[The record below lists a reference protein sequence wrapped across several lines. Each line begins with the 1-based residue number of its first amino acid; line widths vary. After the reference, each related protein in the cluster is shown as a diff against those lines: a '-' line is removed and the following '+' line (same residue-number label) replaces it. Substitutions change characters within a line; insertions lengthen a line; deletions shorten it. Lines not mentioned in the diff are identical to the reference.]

1 MLIRR
6 DRRGSTTPLPGNGT
20 ASASTAY
27 LVKLSL
33 TLPGIT
39 LSNFTPAVQLQFRT
53 QIANLVGVAVNLV
66 SISYGY
72 SSNRRLLVAGLA
84 VNVTIQTAS
93 SGAANTAVGALTA
106 SALNSAM
113 AAIGLPNPIVTVPP
127 FIIAQS
133 TPTSMLGRGNRPSRG
148 AAVLVL
154 PFLLAAAVCR
164 DLPMA
169 PAAAGGT
176 D

>member
-1 MLIRR
+1 M
-6 DRRGSTTPLPGNGT
+6 
-20 ASASTAY
+20 
-27 LVKLSL
+27 KLSL

-72 SSNRRLLVAGLA
+72 SSNRRLLVAGVA

-113 AAIGLPNPIVTVPP
+113 AAIGLPNPTVTMSP
-127 FIIAQS
+127 FVTAPVTMVGS
-133 TPTSMLGRGNRPSRG
+133 GNRPSRV
-148 AAVLVL
+148 AAALVL

>member
-1 MLIRR
+1 M
-6 DRRGSTTPLPGNGT
+6 
-20 ASASTAY
+20 
-27 LVKLSL
+27 KLSL

-72 SSNRRLLVAGLA
+72 SSNRRLLVAGVA

-93 SGAANTAVGALTA
+93 SSAANTAVGALTA
-106 SALNSAM
+106 NGALNSAM

-169 PAAAGGT
+169 PAAAGGP

>member
-39 LSNFTPAVQLQFRT
+39 LSNFTSTVQLQFRT

-72 SSNRRLLVAGLA
+72 SSNRRLLVAGVA

-93 SGAANTAVGALTA
+93 SSAANTAVGALTA
-106 SALNSAM
+106 NGALNSAM

-127 FIIAQS
+127 FVTAPVTMVGS
-133 TPTSMLGRGNRPSRG
+133 GNRPSRV
-148 AAVLVL
+148 AAALVL